1 MRVGTWAWRFAALLL
16 TFAPMS
22 LAQSAAYAQSPA
34 EFYKGRNVELYIGY
48 SVGGA
53 YDLYARVLARHLGK
67 HIPGSPTIIP
77 KNMEGAGSLRLA
89 LCDVIGADRAI
100 RARPVLDDDVLPE
113 QRLELV
119 GEYARDEIGRSAGRE
134 GDDHADDAGG
144 KVLRTGIRGCQ
155 PSQRNERD
163 GHSRR
168 RSARELHVNLAGS
181 ERGARYEV
189 RSHPA
194 RRAASRAREFAQS
207 AGIG

>member
-1 MRVGTWAWRFAALLL
+1 MASAAS
-16 TFAPMS
+16 S
-22 LAQSAAYAQSPA
+22 LAELTGVSGLTTRLVVGRATSVIGEVAQ
-34 EFYKGRNVELYIGY
+34 RIVI
-48 SVGGA
+48 
-53 YDLYARVLARHLGK
+53 RLAQMRRDRDRADRSK
-67 HIPGSPTIIP
+67 KQEMPV
-77 KNMEGAGSLRLA
+77 RLA